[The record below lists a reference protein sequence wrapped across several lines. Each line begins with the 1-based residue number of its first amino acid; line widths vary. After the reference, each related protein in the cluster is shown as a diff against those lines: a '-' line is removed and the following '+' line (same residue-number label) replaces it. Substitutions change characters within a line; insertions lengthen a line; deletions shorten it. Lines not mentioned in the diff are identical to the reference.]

1 MFIAVMPKMCI
12 RDSSSDIKQVF
23 FKKVHEIYTET
34 GNFMPPQ
41 VFNPSIQEVKKTV
54 LKKMELFGSVGKAA
68 LY

>member
-1 MFIAVMPKMCI
+1 
-12 RDSSSDIKQVF
+12 
-23 FKKVHEIYTET
+23 
-34 GNFMPPQ
+34 MPPQ